1 MQKLMKSLNISDSLK
16 KRNFM
21 IKEHNN
27 FCFLNRYGL
36 KSEKSRHN
44 GKYVESTAQDAGGS
58 HYFSFI

>member
-1 MQKLMKSLNISDSLK
+1 M
-16 KRNFM
+16 KRNKFD
-21 IKEHNN
+21 KRKQKN
-27 FCFLNRYGL
+27 FCFLNGYGL